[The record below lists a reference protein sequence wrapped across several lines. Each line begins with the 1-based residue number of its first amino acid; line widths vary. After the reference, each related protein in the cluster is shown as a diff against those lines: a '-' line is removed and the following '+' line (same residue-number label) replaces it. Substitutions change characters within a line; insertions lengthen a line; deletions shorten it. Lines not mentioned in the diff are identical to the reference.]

1 MKKVQP
7 FNIWVNGQMKS
18 VKYMFLRC
26 GTDNLKDSAIF
37 YFSLHEATTD
47 KDGTEISGNVLTDG
61 NITMSGTD
69 YDGWETN
76 EYAWTWAAQKLNI
89 TLIP

>member
-1 MKKVQP
+1 MKKIQP

-18 VKYMFLRC
+18 AKYMFLRC
-26 GTDNLKDSAIF
+26 GTDNLQDSAMF
-37 YFSLHEATTD
+37 YYSLHEATLD
-47 KDGTEISGNVLTDG
+47 KDGKEISGNVLTDG
-61 NITMSGTD
+61 NITMTGTD

>member
-1 MKKVQP
+1 MKKIQP

-18 VKYMFLRC
+18 AKYMFLRC
-26 GTDNLKDSAIF
+26 GTDNLQDSAMF
-37 YFSLHEATTD
+37 YYSLHEATLD
-47 KDGTEISGNVLTDG
+47 KDGKEISGNVLTDG

>member
-37 YFSLHEATTD
+37 YFSLHEATAD
-47 KDGTEISGNVLTDG
+47 KDGKEISGNVLTEG

>member
-7 FNIWVNGQMKS
+7 FSIWVNGQMKS
-18 VKYMFLRC
+18 VQYMFLRC
-26 GTDNLKDSAIF
+26 GTDNLQDSATF
-37 YFSLHEATTD
+37 YFSLNAGALD
-47 KDGTEISGNVLTDG
+47 KDGEEIPGSVLTEG

-69 YDGWETN
+69 YETN
-76 EYAWTWAAQKLNI
+76 EYAWNWAAQKLNI

>member
-18 VKYMFLRC
+18 VQYMFLRC
-26 GTDNLKDSAIF
+26 GTDNLQDSATF
-37 YFSLHEATTD
+37 YFSLNAGALD
-47 KDGTEISGNVLTDG
+47 KDGEEIPGNVLTDG
-61 NITMSGTD
+61 NITMTGTD

>member
-47 KDGTEISGNVLTDG
+47 KDGKEISGNVLTDG

-69 YDGWETN
+69 YEGWETN
-76 EYAWTWAAQKLNI
+76 EYAWNWAAQKLNI